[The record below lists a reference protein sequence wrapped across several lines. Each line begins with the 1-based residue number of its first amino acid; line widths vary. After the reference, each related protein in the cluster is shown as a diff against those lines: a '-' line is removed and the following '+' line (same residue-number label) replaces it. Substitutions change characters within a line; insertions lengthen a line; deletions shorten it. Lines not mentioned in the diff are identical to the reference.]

1 MDEQYIQRALGWH
14 FGIDRGCIPIPNVLM
29 AGGNYEADFIYIN
42 KNDYLTEVEI
52 KISIPDFKADFKKKH
67 YHDCEDVRSLYYA
80 LPKDLYKKDKEL
92 FKSMAADRGAGIIV
106 VSGCRTCDIVQKAAI
121 RKNVKPLGHWQM
133 IGYMRLGCLKW
144 FKPQYRED
152 VSDIN
157 VVNKKEEQQ

>member
-67 YHDCEDVRSLYYA
+67 YHDSKDVRSLYYA

-106 VSGCRTCDIVQKAAI
+106 VSGCRTCDIVQKAVI

>member
-29 AGGNYEADFIYIN
+29 VGGNYEADFIYIN

-67 YHDCEDVRSLYYA
+67 YHDSKDVRSLYYA

-106 VSGCRTCDIVQKAAI
+106 VSGCRTCDIVQKAVI

>member
-106 VSGCRTCDIVQKAAI
+106 VSGCRTCDIVQKAVI

-144 FKPQYRED
+144 FKPQYMVD
-152 VSDIN
+152 VTDIN
-157 VVNKKEEQQ
+157 VGNKGDDE